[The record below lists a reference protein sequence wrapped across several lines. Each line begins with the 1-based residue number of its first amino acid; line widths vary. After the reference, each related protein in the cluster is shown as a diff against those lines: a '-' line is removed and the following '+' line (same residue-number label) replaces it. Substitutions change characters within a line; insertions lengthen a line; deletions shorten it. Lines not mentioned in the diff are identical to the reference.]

1 MIRQTLQFRQIVREY
16 SDRVGQTARRILG
29 DDRDAEEAVQDVFLN
44 VYHGLKDF
52 KGESDIS
59 TWIYR
64 VAVNICISRRRKA
77 PSPEVSWDDL
87 TILKEVADPG
97 SRPDTLYEEAE
108 AKERVAELTARL
120 GDKEAQ
126 AVTLFYLE
134 ELDYRRISDIMDMPI
149 GSVATVLHRGR
160 THLHLLMLK
169 ERKEKTR

>member
-1 MIRQTLQFRQIVREY
+1 MIRHTLQFRQIVREY

-29 DDRDAEEAVQDVFLN
+29 DDRDAEEAVQDVFLK

-52 KGESDIS
+52 KGESEVS

-64 VAVNICISRRRKA
+64 ITVNTCISRRRRA
-77 PSPEVSWDDL
+77 PRPEVSWDDP
-87 TILKEVADPG
+87 TILGEIADPAA
-97 SRPDTLYEEAE
+97 RPDELYEESE
-108 AKERVAELTARL
+108 SKERVAELTASL

-134 ELDYRRISDIMDMPI
+134 ELDYNKISEIMNIPT

-160 THLHLLMLK
+160 THLHFLMLREMK
-169 ERKEKTR
+169 ERR